1 MKRTKTDWRSKLSA
15 ESLTDLITVSLY
27 SPDISSYNPT
37 EAVDLWWEGST
48 LRRRPEQNSYQ
59 RIQTESDT
67 DDHVDSQEC
76 EDRLISFSSE
86 YSDN

>member
-67 DDHVDSQEC
+67 DDRVDSQEC